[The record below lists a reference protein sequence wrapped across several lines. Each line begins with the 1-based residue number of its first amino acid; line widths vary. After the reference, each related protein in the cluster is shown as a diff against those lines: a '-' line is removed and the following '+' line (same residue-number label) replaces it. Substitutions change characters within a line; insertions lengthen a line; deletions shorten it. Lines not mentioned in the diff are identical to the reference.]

1 MVGIIAKKLSYLPMK
16 NVIQIA
22 AIFLLVVCNVNAQQ
36 EKGIIGFKSWLNN
49 WTEFKPNKV
58 EYNEANQILT
68 GSITANT
75 KLFKKNVYVLQG
87 NVYVTNNAVLTIE
100 AGTVIIGDFES
111 KASLII
117 TKGASIIADGLET
130 DPIVFTSNR
139 SVKKAGDWGG
149 VIILGE
155 APTNKFGNVSSVNF
169 DSDVSL
175 TTYGGTNASS
185 NSGILRYV
193 RIEFAGA
200 KIKGQ
205 GNFNSLLLA
214 GVGSETIIENVMVS
228 YSAGDSFE
236 IFGGNVNLNKLIS
249 YKSICDDYKFNY
261 GAQCHIDN
269 SLAIRVSYLSSSL
282 GSRCMNI
289 KSYDKKEE
297 VDFSKNQTLVTAT
310 NLTLVNNSEN
320 IKADI
325 QSGLVKEAIYVAENA
340 TVNFKRSVISGFNP
354 AVLLDNKIEV
364 NDENLKK
371 VKLEEMYFNLCKG
384 NIFTEY
390 NSNNEDLESWYGNAA
405 FFNVYS
411 QAENKETFLDFL
423 NEKRPD
429 FRLRIGKITA
439 SNDD

>member
-1 MVGIIAKKLSYLPMK
+1 MK

-22 AIFLLVVCNVNAQQ
+22 AILLLIVCDVHAQQ
-36 EKGIIGFKSWLNN
+36 EKGIIGFKSWLIN

-68 GSITANT
+68 GNITVNT

-100 AGTVIIGDFES
+100 PGTVIIGDYES
-111 KASLII
+111 KAALFI
-117 TKGASIIADGLET
+117 TKGATLIADGLET

-139 SVKKAGDWGG
+139 SVRKAGDWGG
-149 VIILGE
+149 IIILGE
-155 APTNKFGNVSSVNF
+155 APTNKFGNISSVNF
-169 DSDVSL
+169 DSDVAL
-175 TTYGGTNASS
+175 TTYGGTNTNS

-214 GVGSETIIENVMVS
+214 GVGSETVIENVMVS

-249 YKSICDDYKFNY
+249 FKSVSDDYKFNY
-261 GAQCHIDN
+261 GTQCRIDN
-269 SLAIRVSYLSSSL
+269 SLAIRVSYLSSNL

-411 QAENKETFLDFL
+411 QAENKETFIDFL

>member
-1 MVGIIAKKLSYLPMK
+1 MK
-16 NVIQIA
+16 NRIQITVL
-22 AIFLLVVCNVNAQQ
+22 FFLVVCGVNAQQ

-58 EYNEANQILT
+58 EYNEASQILT
-68 GSITANT
+68 GNITVNT

-87 NVYVTNNAVLTIE
+87 NVYVTNNAVLAIE
-100 AGTVIIGDFES
+100 PGTVIIGDYES
-111 KASLII
+111 KACLII
-117 TKGASIIADGLET
+117 TKGATIIADGLET

-139 SVKKAGDWGG
+139 SVRKAGDWGG
-149 VIILGE
+149 IIILGE

-175 TTYGGTNASS
+175 TSYGGTNTNS

-200 KIKGQ
+200 KIKSQ

-214 GVGSETIIENVMVS
+214 GVGSETIIESVMVS

-249 YKSICDDYKFNY
+249 YKSVCDDYKFNY
-261 GAQCHIDN
+261 GAQCRIDN

-297 VDFSKNQTLVTAT
+297 VDFTKNQTLVTAT

-325 QSGLVKEAIYVAENA
+325 LSGLVKEAIYVAENA
-340 TVNFKRSVISGFNP
+340 TVNFKRTVISGFNP
-354 AVLLDNKIEV
+354 AVVLDSKIEI

-411 QAENKETFLDFL
+411 QAENKETFIDFL